1 MGQVQSWVWY
11 LGFAGGSWAPQGGC
25 ARWKGCRACIQS
37 HQRCPL
43 GDAVSGPWELCQI
56 FIFQPEISLAA
67 W

>member
-1 MGQVQSWVWY
+1 MGQGQEQSWVQY

-25 ARWKGCRACIQS
+25 ARWKGCRAHTQS
-37 HQRCPL
+37 PL